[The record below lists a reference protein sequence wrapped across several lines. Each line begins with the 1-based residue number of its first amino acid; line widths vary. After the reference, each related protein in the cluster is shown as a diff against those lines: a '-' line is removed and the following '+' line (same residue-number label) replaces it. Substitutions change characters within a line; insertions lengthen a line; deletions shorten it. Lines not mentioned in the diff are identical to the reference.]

1 MVSYKIVVPRR
12 RTVLVVIV
20 VVELADASC
29 ALRQLRAGTVGVAD
43 AIYFLT
49 VTVEALVASTSGI
62 HHWLA
67 NSATLRWDVVVVEL
81 LCRNSANGNKAEE
94 YKAVLVLHSG
104 VE

>member
-1 MVSYKIVVPRR
+1 
-12 RTVLVVIV
+12 
-20 VVELADASC
+20 
-29 ALRQLRAGTVGVAD
+29 
-43 AIYFLT
+43 
-49 VTVEALVASTSGI
+49 
-62 HHWLA
+62 LA

>member
-20 VVELADASC
+20 
-29 ALRQLRAGTVGVAD
+29 
-43 AIYFLT
+43 LT

-81 LCRNSANGNKAEE
+81 LCRNSTNGNKAEE
-94 YKAVLVLHSG
+94 HEAVLVLHSG
-104 VE
+104 VQ